1 MQYPWEIFYKIMRK
15 NMLALRS
22 TGAPDGINKEI
33 LGEVPIVLWIAL
45 QL

>member
-1 MQYPWEIFYKIMRK
+1 MQYPWETFYKIMRK

-22 TGAPDGINKEI
+22 TGAPDGINKEN
-33 LGEVPIVLWIAL
+33 LGKIPIVSWIAL